1 MYKAAFGS
9 ASGASTLGG
18 AHQLPVPIV
27 RFNEFLPDTQR
38 IGQGV
43 VVNVGNWQ
51 QQLDDN
57 KNTFT
62 EEFVQ
67 RSTFLTALPL
77 SLTPAQFVDTLNG
90 NAKDNNNVM
99 PLSTTDHDN

>member
-1 MYKAAFGS
+1 MYKTAFGS

-27 RFNEFLPDTQR
+27 RFNEFLPDTQE

-51 QQLDDN
+51 QQLESN
-57 KNTFT
+57 KQALAL
-62 EEFVQ
+62 EFVQ
-67 RSTFLTALPL
+67 RSRFTSAFATT
-77 SLTPAQFVDTLNG
+77 LTPAQFVDALFT
-90 NAKDNNNVM
+90 NAGEIGRA
-99 PLSTTDHDN
+99 SCRER